1 MAAYSCLLGNTFP
14 WLAAIGSLLDFAPS
28 PGCVYLTVFLT
39 SSALILCP
47 LIVSCLK
54 PCPYKPTCGGESD
67 KIISTEEDVVCESCV
82 SDKVISSEL
91 KMLQNDQDNR
101 YLVMSSSEALLSDS
115 ENLDQ
120 TSSSEDSEIDSSFR
134 ENVSHSTSYS
144 DGSISDEESLIEIEL
159 PTGHYVDSKR
169 TQGQSWYGFQQK
181 WQDCSLESH
190 FKQQQQN
197 WMEILNEMND
207 ENFIEIDIC
216 MGSIKCSRFEI
227 EA

>member
-1 MAAYSCLLGNTFP
+1 MAAYSCFL
-14 WLAAIGSLLDFAPS
+14 GSLLDFAHS
-28 PGCVYLTVFLT
+28 SGCVYLTLFLT

-54 PCPYKPTCGGESD
+54 PCPYKPTRRDESD
-67 KIISTEEDVVCESCV
+67 KIISTEENVVCESCV

-91 KMLQNDQDNR
+91 KMVQNDQDNR
-101 YLVMSSSEALLSDS
+101 HLVMSSSKALLSDS
-115 ENLDQ
+115 ESLSDQ

-169 TQGQSWYGFQQK
+169 SQDKSWYGFQQK

-190 FKQQQQN
+190 FRQKQTN

-207 ENFIEIDIC
+207 ENFIEIDLC